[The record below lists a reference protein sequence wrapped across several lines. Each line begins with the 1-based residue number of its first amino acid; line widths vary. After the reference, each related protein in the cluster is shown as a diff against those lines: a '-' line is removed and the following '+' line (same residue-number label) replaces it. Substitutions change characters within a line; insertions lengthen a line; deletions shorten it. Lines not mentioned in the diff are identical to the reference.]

1 MYSVQPKVEWPNHS
15 ALGSEDGQELVSDE
29 SHKLQVRGLA
39 PVEAMA
45 FAWTSWSG
53 TCSWAESGS
62 NQTVRVSAAESGD
75 LRLMDAR
82 DDQQGM
88 DGGLVRNEAHKIDV
102 AV

>member
-1 MYSVQPKVEWPNHS
+1 MEWPNHS

-29 SHKLQVRGLA
+29 SHRPQVRGLA

-53 TCSWAESGS
+53 TFSWAGSGS

-75 LRLMDAR
+75 LTLMGAKDE
-82 DDQQGM
+82 QQRM
-88 DGGLVRNEAHKIDV
+88 DGGLVRNEAHKVDV

>member
-1 MYSVQPKVEWPNHS
+1 MEWPNHS
-15 ALGSEDGQELVSDE
+15 ALGSEDGQELGSDE
-29 SHKLQVRGLA
+29 SRKLQVRGLA

-53 TCSWAESGS
+53 TFSWAEGGS
-62 NQTVRVSAAESGD
+62 NQTIRVSAAEAED

-88 DGGLVRNEAHKIDV
+88 DGGLARNEAHKVDV
-102 AV
+102 AE